1 MSSENEN
8 VNVIEG
14 TDPLTV
20 NDLIKWL
27 SILRDDGVIF
37 KKDGTPFS
45 PLNEFVSRC
54 IKTDISTDN

>member
-8 VNVIEG
+8 VNGIEG

-45 PLNEFVSRC
+45 PLNEFDIRWP
-54 IKTDISTDN
+54 KTDISTDK